1 MNWITLWKAVQTPG
15 SVTHA
20 YRKQIITLCA
30 PEDNWGWPEAFSSRR
45 RKREKLASSEH
56 LEAHQ
61 EDGDP
66 GCRAVVHVDGV
77 IFGYFSKMVNNLSE
91 FRLTVATG
99 VPLQEIKIPGSN
111 DGNCRCRQ
119 EVIDRSGYR
128 K

>member
-1 MNWITLWKAVQTPG
+1 MNWITLWKAVQTLG

-45 RKREKLASSEH
+45 RAG
-56 LEAHQ
+56 EA
-61 EDGDP
+61 GLVRALGGTP
-66 GCRAVVHVDGV
+66 GGRGPWLQSGGARGRCHFRL
-77 IFGYFSKMVNNLSE
+77 FSKMVNNLSE
-91 FRLTVATG
+91 FKLTVATG
-99 VPLQEIKIPGSN
+99 VPLQEIKIPSSN